1 MGPTQTPI
9 RCVPEAY
16 YRGVEGPGSEAD
28 HLPSFIAEVKN
39 VWSCTLTPPY
49 TFMPCV
55 GVVLLFWQFTLT
67 VT

>member
-28 HLPSFIAEVKN
+28 HLPSFIAEVE
-39 VWSCTLTPPY
+39 WSLTSTAPIRFRGVFKVKF
-49 TFMPCV
+49 TF
-55 GVVLLFWQFTLT
+55 
-67 VT
+67 